1 MMVIERNCDYSQ
13 LREKLCGK
21 KVLICRCGTCASLC
35 NGIGSEASADTLSQK
50 LQSDGITVTGI
61 MSTSAACIMKKVRK
75 LSGNIEN
82 NDADIILALTC
93 NVGAENIRKIMGTD
107 VINPIDTLGPGYL
120 DEEGKPHL
128 SDGSEPSDM
137 SSPFC

>member
-1 MMVIERNCDYSQ
+1 MMVIERNCGYSQ
-13 LREKLCGK
+13 LAENLSGK

-35 NGIGSEASADTLSQK
+35 NGIGSEASADALSQK

-61 MSTSAACIMKKVRK
+61 ISTSAACIMKKVRK
-75 LSGNIEN
+75 LSESTEN
-82 NDADIILALTC
+82 NGADVILALTC
-93 NVGAENIRKIMGTD
+93 NVGAENIRKIMQTN
-107 VINPIDTLGPGYL
+107 VINPIYTLGPGYL